1 MDNKIDLNDLLRE
14 KRELDSFL
22 STIAKDESS
31 ASIPVKETV
40 QTKESSSPS
49 VLENKSVL
57 TDSDREAA
65 GLTIEKPGIM
75 PEDLFRP
82 TAGKDKPHPQSINAF
97 IPGTDDAVPLKSAGT
112 GRKDVFEEKA
122 SSTISFDKDKKTD
135 FMPRVTSA
143 KSVKPL
149 ESLKTMTRF
158 DGTTKAETP
167 FMAETTP
174 SSPPEEKKPS
184 VESGADVKKD
194 STTSPY
200 DFEPEKKGG
209 GKGKWIWVVI
219 ILLILSLAGGYFLL
233 APKLPLPDFGSF
245 FKISISGS
253 VSPVKEVKLINVR
266 QRLVYNNALGKS
278 VRVIEGVAENV
289 ASHPVSK
296 IKVVANLYNANGDV
310 IATRESLGGNILPD
324 VKLESLDE
332 AGLVSELAAGKKS
345 EDIVPPKGQTP
356 FMIIFTRDLSGVH
369 RLAVVPVDFSKP

>member
-31 ASIPVKETV
+31 TSVPVKETV

-49 VLENKSVL
+49 VSENKSVL
-57 TDSDREAA
+57 KDSDQAS

-75 PEDLFRP
+75 PEDLFKP
-82 TAGKDKPHPQSINAF
+82 TAGKDKPHAQSINAF
-97 IPGTDDAVPLKSAGT
+97 IPGKDDVVPLKSAGT

-167 FMAETTP
+167 FMTETTP
-174 SSPPEEKKPS
+174 PSLPEEKKPS

-194 STTSPY
+194 STTSAY

-209 GKGKWIWVVI
+209 GKGKWIWVLI
-219 ILLILSLAGGYFLL
+219 ILLIMALAGGYFLL

-253 VSPVKEVKLINVR
+253 VSSVKEVKLINVR

-278 VRVIEGVAENV
+278 VRVIEGLAENV

-332 AGLVSELAAGKKS
+332 AGLVSELASGKKS
-345 EDIVPPKGQTP
+345 EDLIPPKGQTP
-356 FMIIFTRDLSGVH
+356 FMIIFTRELSGVH